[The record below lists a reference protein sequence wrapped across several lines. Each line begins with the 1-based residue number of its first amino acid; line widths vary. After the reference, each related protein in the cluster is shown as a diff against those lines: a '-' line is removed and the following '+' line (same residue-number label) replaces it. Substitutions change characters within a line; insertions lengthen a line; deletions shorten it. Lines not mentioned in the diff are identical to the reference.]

1 MPTSTIQYRE
11 TRSIT
16 RKQILSLYQANKW
29 SSANKPTQLRNGLLN
44 SHTLITAWHNNQLV
58 GLGNALSDGHLVAY
72 FPHLLV
78 HPNYHRQGIG
88 KEILQRLLAK
98 YKGFHQCILVA
109 KTQALPFYK
118 KCGFKRANKTQPM
131 WIYSGTDH
139 HGVTE
144 EH

>member
-1 MPTSTIQYRE
+1 MPITYRQ

-16 RKQILSLYQANKW
+16 RKQILSLYQANEW

-44 SHTLITAWHNNQLV
+44 SHTLITAWDKNQLV

-78 HPNYHRQGIG
+78 HPHYQRQGIG
-88 KEILQRLLAK
+88 KKILQRLLTK
-98 YKGFHQCILVA
+98 YQGFRFHQRILVA
-109 KTQALPFYK
+109 DAQAIPFYK
-118 KCGFKRANKTQPM
+118 KCGFKRANKTQPL

-139 HGVTE
+139 E
-144 EH
+144 